1 MVFFKLSSRD
11 VSWRERMRQAKSRK
25 TVFNKIY
32 GSSRAG
38 LVLMLAAMIIWVA
51 CQSQKESRT
60 PDEQKKVRLGI
71 EVFLEKHLDLVEGKR
86 VGLITNPTGI
96 NSRLETSV
104 DLFYKN
110 QKINLVAL
118 FGPEHGVRGNAQAGE
133 YVPFYIDKR
142 YDIPEYSIPVFS
154 LYGQSLKPAKGMF
167 EDIDEY
173 MRSFDTHKV
182 GKIPE
187 HSMVESIDVLI
198 FDIQDVGTRI
208 YTYVATLAYCM
219 EASAESDIEF
229 IVLDRPN
236 PINGISIEGPLLEYP
251 EYSSFV
257 GLYPLPVRHGMTVGE
272 LASYF
277 NDEFLEK
284 KARLTVIPMQG
295 WKRGMWHDETSLP
308 WVIPSPNMPSLDT
321 ATVYPGQ
328 VFLEGTNV
336 SEGRGTT
343 KPFELF
349 GAPWID
355 GYRLT
360 KELNRLNLPG
370 VKFREAW
377 FTPTFSKYKGELCG
391 GAEIHVVDR
400 NQYRSF
406 DSSLFII
413 KTILEMYPENFKFH
427 TDYFDKIMGTP
438 KIREAIENGNAIN
451 DIIESYKEELNSFS
465 KLREPYLLY
474 K

>member
-1 MVFFKLSSRD
+1 
-11 VSWRERMRQAKSRK
+11 MRQAKSRK

-133 YVPFYIDKR
+133 YVPFYIDTR

-377 FTPTFSKYKGELCG
+377 FTPTFSKHKGELCG